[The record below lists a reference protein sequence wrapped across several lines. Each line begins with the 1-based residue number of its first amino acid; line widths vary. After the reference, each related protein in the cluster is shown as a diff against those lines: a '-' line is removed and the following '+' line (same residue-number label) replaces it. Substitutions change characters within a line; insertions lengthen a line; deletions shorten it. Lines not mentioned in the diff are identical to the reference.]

1 MKRTELDAI
10 RARADEHHRI
20 PTVMAADRRDLLDYV
35 DKLLAVI
42 ERCASEC
49 AECGG
54 SGAVEVSVTRV
65 EPGCCG
71 KFHRGDGSCCGN
83 AVPVPV
89 IDVGQQPCPDCAD
102 IREVLPG

>member
-1 MKRTELDAI
+1 MTRTELDAI
-10 RARADEHHRI
+10 RARDVRTTRHSWMQAD
-20 PTVMAADRRDLLDYV
+20 ADRRA
-35 DKLLAVI
+35 LLAYVEELLRVV

-49 AECGG
+49 AECG

-102 IREVLPG
+102 IRGALL